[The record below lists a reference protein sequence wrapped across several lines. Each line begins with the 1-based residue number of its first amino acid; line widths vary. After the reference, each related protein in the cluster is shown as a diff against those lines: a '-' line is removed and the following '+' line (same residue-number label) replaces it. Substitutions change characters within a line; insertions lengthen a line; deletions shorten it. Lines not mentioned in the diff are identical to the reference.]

1 MKLVL
6 PIYKQYT
13 LPYNYFAA
21 VNCIHFNIN
30 VFALIKEIYEG
41 Y

>member
-1 MKLVL
+1 MILVS

-30 VFALIKEIYEG
+30 VFAFIKEIYEG